1 MKLIRYKVENFRS
14 VKDSGWINCSDVT
27 TLVGINEAGKTN
39 LLLALWKLNPAS
51 EGKIVVLN
59 DMPVSSLSIMRNEP
73 QNICFITAEFDMSI
87 EDAKMAS
94 DRLGSEIKSQI
105 VTVRRYYDG
114 HFEFTYS
121 AQLPI
126 IKKVKQEDIL
136 DSEGKLTGEFKE
148 IEYEESIDQELLD
161 KYILDVMPK
170 FVYYS
175 NYGNLSTRI
184 YLPHAIEWLNGKTV
198 PGIDISEDQVRT
210 IRVLFKFVG
219 LNPSEILSLGKD
231 PKVMAYER
239 TNQRQP
245 APIVTEQE
253 IEKAKNQKEER
264 TILLQS
270 AGSKLTKDF
279 SDWWKQGDY
288 TFRFQADGDYF
299 TIWVSDARRPAEVG
313 LHLRSTGLQ
322 WFLSF
327 YLIFLVESEEAHK
340 NTILLLDEA
349 GLTLHPLAQKDLAVF
364 FNSLSK
370 KNQIIHTTHSPFVI
384 DTSNIDRCKV
394 VYVDKNGFTVASDD
408 LRQGAD
414 TLNEQSIYAVHAAL
428 GLSVSDVLLVG
439 CEPIIVEGISDQ
451 IYFSAIKQVLIRQ
464 NRISPQK
471 ELVFIP
477 TGGIRGIPAVASLLG
492 AKQELPYVVF
502 DSDKSGNDAA
512 NKLKSGLYQ
521 SCKDRIIM
529 IGNFTDDVQN
539 AEVEDII
546 PKRFLKK
553 GVDRLFN
560 PSNLDDDFWDDCY
573 DKSLPIVPQIEAF
586 AQKHY
591 VALPKGWKVELA
603 KSAKVAMQKKEC
615 SDSDLSQWL
624 KIFLHFTISG
634 NNNEDK

>member
-27 TLVGINEAGKTN
+27 TLVGINEAGKSN

-51 EGKIVVLN
+51 AGKIVALN
-59 DMPVSSLSIMRNEP
+59 DMPVSRLSEMRN
-73 QNICFITAEFDMSI
+73 QVSTIYFITAEFEISTD
-87 EDAKMAS
+87 DASTAS
-94 DRLGSEIKSQI
+94 SELEVEVKAQT
-105 VTVRRYYDG
+105 VMVRRYYDD
-114 HFEFTYS
+114 HFELTYS
-121 AQLPI
+121 EQLPV
-126 IKKVKQEDIL
+126 IKKVKQEVVL
-136 DSEGKLTGEFKE
+136 DGEGKSTDETKE
-148 IEYEESIDQELLD
+148 VQYSEQIDKKQLD
-161 KYILDVMPK
+161 EYILGLIPK

-184 YLPHAIEWLNGKTV
+184 YLPHAIAWLKGETV
-198 PGIDISEDQVRT
+198 KGVDISEDQVRT

-245 APIVTEQE
+245 TPEVTNED

-279 SDWWKQGDY
+279 NDWWKQGNY
-288 TFRFQADGDYF
+288 KFRFQADGDYF
-299 TIWVSDARRPAEVG
+299 TIWVSDARRPAEVS

-370 KNQIIHTTHSPFVI
+370 KNQIIHTTHSPFII
-384 DTSNIDRCKV
+384 DTSNVDRCKV
-394 VYVDKNGFTVASDD
+394 VYVDKDGFTVASDD

-414 TLNEQSIYAVHAAL
+414 VLNEQSIYAVHAAL

-439 CEPIIVEGISDQ
+439 CEPIIVEGVSEQ
-451 IYFSAIKQVLIRQ
+451 IYLSSIKQVLIKY
-464 NRISPQK
+464 NKISPQK

-477 TGGIRGIPAVASLLG
+477 TGGIRGISAVASLLG
-492 AKQELPYVVF
+492 IKQELPYVIF
-502 DSDKSGNDAA
+502 DSDKSGEDAA
-512 NKLKSGLYQ
+512 KKLRSGLYQ
-521 SCKDRIIM
+521 AFENKVVM
-529 IGNFTDDVQN
+529 IGKFTKVQN
-539 AEVEDII
+539 AEIEDII
-546 PKRFLKK
+546 PRGLLKK

-560 PSNLDDDFWDDCY
+560 SSNLDDDFWDDCY
-573 DKSLPIVPQIEAF
+573 DESLPIVSQIEDF
-586 AQKHY
+586 AQSHN
-591 VALPKGWKVELA
+591 VALTKGWKVELA
-603 KSAKVAMQKKEC
+603 KSTKVAMQKKEC
-615 SDSDLSQWL
+615 SDSDLSLWL
-624 KIFLHFTISG
+624 KIFSIFTING
-634 NNNEDK
+634 NNNENK